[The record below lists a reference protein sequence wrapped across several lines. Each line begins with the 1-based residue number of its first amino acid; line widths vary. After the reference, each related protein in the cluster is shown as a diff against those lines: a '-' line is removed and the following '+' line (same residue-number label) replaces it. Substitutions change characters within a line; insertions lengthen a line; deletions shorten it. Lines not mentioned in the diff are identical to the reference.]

1 MMGGDIPGITRF
13 LKDYP
18 GMAISPSRSTDTLLK
33 GYFSFSANPKG
44 GAEIFATYHLQIS
57 ILQIFPKEIP
67 KVTEIALKIPRDGKY
82 HINPDNTLCLGSPL
96 RLMHKVSERPNLV
109 SFSESCLVPY
119 LYAVTYKLQNGGN
132 LPLGELAHG
141 SQGIVIDYLDL
152 FGLQNREQVIQTLKL
167 LGMKKRVANK
177 APCPCGCE
185 RRLGKCSFK
194 QKLNGYRRIANRAWY
209 RAHVRDL
216 GT

>member
-1 MMGGDIPGITRF
+1 MQ
-13 LKDYP
+13 
-18 GMAISPSRSTDTLLK
+18 LK
-33 GYFSFSANPKG
+33 GYFSFSAKPKG
-44 GAEIFATYHLQIS
+44 GAEICDTYHLHIS
-57 ILQIFPKEIP
+57 IPQKFPKEIP
-67 KVTEIALKIPRDGKY
+67 KVTEIDLKIPRDGKY
-82 HINPDNTLCLGSPL
+82 HINPDDTLCLGSPL

-152 FGLQNREQVIQTLKL
+152 FGLQNREQVIQTLNL

-177 APCPCGCE
+177 ASCPCGCE

-209 RAHVRDL
+209 RAHVRDIETGIKGL
-216 GT
+216 ALI